1 MVTFANAPVLVD
13 QLLDKLANDDQFR
26 ARIVADPLGTM
37 QDMGLEVEADDIPA
51 FRQLPSKAVI
61 LANRAAI
68 KSKLTSTDDLIYFFL
83 DGKAA

>member
-1 MVTFANAPVLVD
+1 MVTFANPPVLVD
-13 QLLDKLANDDQFR
+13 QLLDKLATDDQFR
-26 ARIVADPLGTM
+26 ARLIADPIGVLH
-37 QDMGLEVEADDIPA
+37 DMGLEGDASDIPA
-51 FRQLPSKAVI
+51 IRQLPSKAVI